1 MRLFSRSGWVLTSS
15 NVFSPKFHPVQEIL
29 HSESNKRFE
38 AGSIYVG
45 NCLGLLMGSCVV
57 GGKVRFSYLLHRVSL
72 SEDDNI
78 SQ

>member
-1 MRLFSRSGWVLTSS
+1 VQAIARWGRLSLSHCVMRTGKARWMRLFSRSGWVLTSS

-45 NCLGLLMGSCVV
+45 NYLVV
-57 GGKVRFSYLLHRVSL
+57 TDG
-72 SEDDNI
+72 
-78 SQ
+78 